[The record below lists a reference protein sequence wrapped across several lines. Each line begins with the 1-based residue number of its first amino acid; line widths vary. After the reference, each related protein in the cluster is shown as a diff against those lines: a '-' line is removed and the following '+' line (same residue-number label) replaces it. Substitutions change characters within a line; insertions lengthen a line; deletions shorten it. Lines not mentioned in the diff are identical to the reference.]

1 MKKLIIIVIGFSF
14 AITHIYG
21 QNIQMYVN
29 GQKRSYGISTTKMF
43 VKSCPNY
50 DFNDD
55 MNTMISKKNHSPS

>member
-1 MKKLIIIVIGFSF
+1 MKKLVIVIGFSLV
-14 AITHIYG
+14 ATYLYG
-21 QNIQMYVN
+21 QDIQMYVN
-29 GQKRSYGISTTKMF
+29 GQKRSYRISTTKMF

>member
-1 MKKLIIIVIGFSF
+1 MKKLVIVIGFSLV
-14 AITHIYG
+14 AACVYG
-21 QNIQMYVN
+21 QDFYMYVDGKKQN
-29 GQKRSYGISTTKMF
+29 YTVSTTKMF